1 MKNQIIKI
9 VIGSFIF
16 ISVFSSCKK
25 DVPSGKINY
34 VGTWNSQYNDETIII
49 DSNGG
54 GSWESNNGGV
64 SKNISGRVVFKSP
77 GFIIKALGFKKK
89 FSVDLEP
96 TLSTSYGGNYYAT
109 FNGTNFIKN

>member
-1 MKNQIIKI
+1 MT
-9 VIGSFIF
+9 FF
-16 ISVFSSCKK
+16 YSCKK

-34 VGTWNSQYNDETIII
+34 VGTWTSQYSDETIII

-54 GSWESNNGGV
+54 GSWESNSGGV

-89 FSVDLEP
+89 FTIETEP
-96 TLSTSYGGNYYAT
+96 TLSVNSYSGNYYYAT
-109 FNGTNFIKN
+109 FNGTNFTRN